1 MSIPRPKQSTR
12 NPSVSMLLALL
23 LGSFALPAGA
33 DEDCVDFKW
42 DVSKERILFAG
53 APADLTAGYDRAS
66 APLIVPN
73 RLYRLQLQTQDT
85 VAFSVPPGKPLTG
98 TQSFAGL
105 ATLKVAVPGSYR
117 VAVDVPFWIDVAAN
131 GVLLRPTDY
140 QGQHSCSPPH
150 KIVVFDLAGAKPFT
164 LQFSNAAMDKVLL
177 TVTLAPPRKS

>member
-1 MSIPRPKQSTR
+1 MSIPRPMLSAR
-12 NPSVSMLLALL
+12 NPAVSMLLALL

-53 APADLTAGYDRAS
+53 APAELTAGKDQAS

-73 RLYRLQLQTQDT
+73 RLYRLRLQAQDT
-85 VAFSVPPGKPLTG
+85 VAFAVPPGKPLTG
-98 TQSFAGL
+98 TQSFAGM
-105 ATLKVAVPGSYR
+105 ATLKIAEPGSYR
-117 VAVDVPFWIDVAAN
+117 IAVDVPFWIDVASK

-164 LQFSNAAMDKVLL
+164 LQFSNAVMDQVLL

>member
-12 NPSVSMLLALL
+12 NPAVSMLLALL

-117 VAVDVPFWIDVAAN
+117 VAVDVPFGSMSQRMGSCCAPRTIRDSTRAAH
-131 GVLLRPTDY
+131 PTRS
-140 QGQHSCSPPH
+140 SCSTSPARSPS
-150 KIVVFDLAGAKPFT
+150 LCSSAT
-164 LQFSNAAMDKVLL
+164 RRWTRSCS
-177 TVTLAPPRKS
+177 R